1 MKILTRMVALGL
13 VLGATLMVTV
23 SSLLADSSVEFK
35 VSQGWT
41 LISVPFTQADPAIDA
56 VIPATQ
62 PIDVVMEWD
71 AEANMWYV
79 SRRDAETGLFEGNVK
94 TIRPDTGYFIRA
106 TSAATL
112 RWNQAQPVPASLH
125 TPVPTQK
132 GLNLVP
138 VLNSSRPMPLGIAAD
153 DYLDG
158 VDWLKAFTFNPD
170 TAKWIT
176 VKRGETI
183 EVGYGFDNPC
193 TGKPVVPANVEAG
206 TEPCQAS
213 AYEDRDFN
221 EVFTP
226 LDIVEVKAPLFMG
239 HAYWLYTMHDGAII
253 P

>member
-1 MKILTRMVALGL
+1 MKMITRMVTLGL
-13 VLGATLMVTV
+13 VLGAILMVTA

-35 VSQGWT
+35 LSPGWT
-41 LISVPFTQADPAIDA
+41 LISAPFVLADPAIEI

-71 AEANMWYV
+71 AAANMWYV
-79 SRRDAETGLFEGNVK
+79 SRRDAKTGLFEGDVK
-94 TIRPDTGYFIRA
+94 TIRPDTGYFVRA

-112 RWNQAQPVPASLH
+112 HWQQAQPVPAGYQS
-125 TPVPTQK
+125 TVPAEK
-132 GLNLVP
+132 GLTLVP
-138 VLNSSRPMPLGIAAD
+138 VLNSSRPMPYALAAD
-153 DYLDG
+153 DYLEG
-158 VDWLKAFTFNPD
+158 VDWMKAFTFNPD
-170 TAKWIT
+170 TSKWTT

-193 TGKPVVPANVEAG
+193 TEA
-206 TEPCQAS
+206 CQAS

-239 HAYWLYTMHDGAII
+239 HAYWLYTMDEDSIL